1 MSDEYFEEQAKEGR
15 RSAHLHMQA
24 SMESIA
30 DMVQSSAKFR
40 PGDKVC
46 IKKSEFKDLSLSTQ
60 EEMNFIYTIKG
71 ATWKGFEIMYTIEYN
86 GKELRTPI
94 HEDSLH
100 LAPIHERRK
109 LDL

>member
-1 MSDEYFEEQAKEGR
+1 MSDDYLEELHQESYKGT
-15 RSAHLHMQA
+15 HLHMQA

-60 EEMNFIYTIKG
+60 EEMSLIYTIKG
-71 ATWKGFEIMYTIEYN
+71 ATWKGFGIMYTVEYS
-86 GKELRTPI
+86 GEELRTPI
-94 HEDSLH
+94 HEDLLH
-100 LAPIHERRK
+100 LAPIYQRRK

>member
-1 MSDEYFEEQAKEGR
+1 MSDEYFEEQAKENF
-15 RSAHLHMQA
+15 SIADLHMQA
-24 SMESIA
+24 SMESIS
-30 DMVQSSAKFR
+30 DMVQNSAKFR

-46 IKKSEFKDLSLSTQ
+46 IKKSEFIDLSLSTQ
-60 EEMNFIYTIKG
+60 KEMNFIYTIKG
-71 ATWKGFEIMYTIEYN
+71 ATWKGFGIMYMVEYN
-86 GKELRTPI
+86 GEELRTPI